1 MSENRKPVIEPDF
14 YGDFHCIG
22 GQCSFTCCKEWK
34 IAVDHETKKRW
45 RKMDV
50 PSTVLESGRVPEHV
64 CRYLT
69 DSVEN
74 GRREVLDGKDAH
86 KTSDTDAGTAHTAFG
101 GTAGNAAAAVETAL
115 SKETLHLDRF
125 VVKKDGGEI
134 IELLPNMRCPFLED
148 SELCRLVLDY
158 GEECLSE
165 TCHVFPRETH
175 EFPDR
180 TERTLVS
187 CCPEIV
193 DRLHALK
200 ELHFTNLPY
209 QDRAFLLKGNDK
221 LFQIRNI
228 MMYWLKDASVS
239 NEVNLKRCLFMLLDL
254 FEKEEKMRQKNSAKK
269 KTSHKQAGEAKRCSN
284 GVAEENGCSN
294 CVSDAN
300 SISNPEFKS
309 AVTAA
314 LDPAECLKEE
324 DVAKLTEMI
333 LAMPKDV
340 QASIEEQNAL
350 FLDITE
356 NYRKE
361 GRYQGLL
368 NPLYAMAE
376 QLSHEFEEADAARM
390 DVISALHAEVVAA
403 YAPLLRNY
411 LVAEAF
417 ATLLIPGCTLRD
429 MVLQLEWMIMEY
441 VLIVHAMVLEI
452 LCEDAPFAY
461 PKARELLILIARMT
475 GYDGD
480 EIEEYL
486 SDSFENPVWP
496 WGYADYLLA

>member
-1 MSENRKPVIEPDF
+1 MSENRKPIIEPDF
-14 YGDFHCIG
+14 YKDFHCIG

-34 IAVDHETKKRW
+34 IAVDPETKKRW
-45 RKMDV
+45 RKLSV
-50 PSTVLESGRVPEHV
+50 PETVLESGRVPEHA
-64 CRYLT
+64 CR
-69 DSVEN
+69 SS
-74 GRREVLDGKDAH
+74 LDKAH
-86 KTSDTDAGTAHTAFG
+86 
-101 GTAGNAAAAVETAL
+101 L
-115 SKETLHLDRF
+115 SQF
-125 VVKKDGGEI
+125 VMKKDGGEI

-148 SELCRLVLDY
+148 TELCRLVLDY

-175 EFPDR
+175 EFADR

-193 DRLHALK
+193 DRLYTLK
-200 ELHFTNLPY
+200 ELHFTNLAY
-209 QDRAFLLKGNDK
+209 QDRAFLLEGKDK

-228 MMYWLKDASVS
+228 MMYWLQDASVS
-239 NEVNLKRCLFMLLDL
+239 NEVNLKRCLFMILDL
-254 FEKEEKMRQKNSAKK
+254 FDK
-269 KTSHKQAGEAKRCSN
+269 KTKGKM
-284 GVAEENGCSN
+284 
-294 CVSDAN
+294 
-300 SISNPEFKS
+300 
-309 AVTAA
+309 
-314 LDPAECLKEE
+314 LDPGECLKEA
-324 DVAKLTEMI
+324 DVEKLTEMI
-333 LAMPKDV
+333 LAMPKDA

-376 QLSHEFEEADAARM
+376 QLSRAFQEADAARM
-390 DVISALHAEVVAA
+390 DVVCALHAEVVVA

-429 MVLQLEWMIMEY
+429 MVLQFEWMIMEY

-452 LCEDAPFAY
+452 LCEKDAEDVPGTANSKEDAGDAMPSSESQGAFDGRTYAAVAETVHAPLAY

-486 SDSFENPVWP
+486 RDSFENPVWP

>member
-1 MSENRKPVIEPDF
+1 MPVIEPDF

-50 PSTVLESGRVPEHV
+50 PETVLESGRVPEHA
-64 CRYLT
+64 CR
-69 DSVEN
+69 SS
-74 GRREVLDGKDAH
+74 
-86 KTSDTDAGTAHTAFG
+86 SDKAQ
-101 GTAGNAAAAVETAL
+101 L
-115 SKETLHLDRF
+115 SQF

-175 EFPDR
+175 EFTDR

-228 MMYWLKDASVS
+228 MMYWLKDDSVS
-239 NEVNLKRCLFMLLDL
+239 NEVNMKRCLFMLLDL
-254 FEKEEKMRQKNSAKK
+254 LEKEEKMRQKNSAKK
-269 KTSHKQAGEAKRCSN
+269 KTSHRQSAKVN
-284 GVAEENGCSN
+284 GISKPSGAVAEC
-294 CVSDAN
+294 A
-300 SISNPEFKS
+300 S
-309 AVTAA
+309 AVTAT

-333 LAMPKDV
+333 LAMPKDA

-376 QLSHEFEEADAARM
+376 QLSQEFEEADAVRM
-390 DVISALHAEVVAA
+390 DAASALHAEVVAT

-417 ATLLIPGCTLRD
+417 VTLLIPGCTLRD

-441 VLIVHAMVLEI
+441 VLIVHAMVLET
-452 LCEDAPFAY
+452 LCEKDAEDAPGASNGEEDAGDAMPASGSQGAVGGRASEVAEADTDTVKAPLAY

>member
-1 MSENRKPVIEPDF
+1 MIEPEF

-34 IAVDHETKKRW
+34 IAVDPETKKRW
-45 RKMDV
+45 WKMDV
-50 PSTVLESGRVPEHV
+50 PSTILESGRVPEHA
-64 CRYLT
+64 CL
-69 DSVEN
+69 S
-74 GRREVLDGKDAH
+74 
-86 KTSDTDAGTAHTAFG
+86 TSDKAQ
-101 GTAGNAAAAVETAL
+101 L
-115 SKETLHLDRF
+115 SQF

-193 DRLHALK
+193 DRLHALH

-209 QDRAFLLKGNDK
+209 QDRAFLLEGNDK

-254 FEKEEKMRQKNSAKK
+254 FGK
-269 KTSHKQAGEAKRCSN
+269 KTKGKMPN
-284 GVAEENGCSN
+284 
-294 CVSDAN
+294 
-300 SISNPEFKS
+300 
-309 AVTAA
+309 
-314 LDPAECLKEE
+314 PAECLKEE

-376 QLSHEFEEADAARM
+376 QLSQEFEEADADRM
-390 DVISALHAEVVAA
+390 DVISALHAEVVAT

-441 VLIVHAMVLEI
+441 VLIVHAMVLQM
-452 LCEDAPFAY
+452 LCEKDRPLTY

-480 EIEEYL
+480 EIEDYL
-486 SDSFENPVWP
+486 RESFENPIWP
-496 WGYADYLLA
+496 WGYADYLLS

>member
-1 MSENRKPVIEPDF
+1 MSENRKPIIEPEF
-14 YGDFHCIG
+14 YKEFHCIG
-22 GQCSFTCCKEWK
+22 GQCTFTCCKEWK
-34 IAVDHETKKRW
+34 IAVDPETKKRW
-45 RKMDV
+45 RKLSV
-50 PSTVLESGRVPEHV
+50 PETVLKSGRVPKHA
-64 CRYLT
+64 CR
-69 DSVEN
+69 SS
-74 GRREVLDGKDAH
+74 LDKAQ
-86 KTSDTDAGTAHTAFG
+86 
-101 GTAGNAAAAVETAL
+101 L
-115 SKETLHLDRF
+115 SQF
-125 VVKKDGGEI
+125 VMKKDGGEI

-148 SELCRLVLDY
+148 TELCRLVLDY
-158 GEECLSE
+158 GEACLSE

-175 EFPDR
+175 AFADR

-193 DRLHALK
+193 DRLYTLK

-209 QDRAFLLKGNDK
+209 QDRAFLLEGKDK

-228 MMYWLKDASVS
+228 MMYWLQDAAVS

-254 FEKEEKMRQKNSAKK
+254 LEKEQKMRA
-269 KTSHKQAGEAKRCSN
+269 
-284 GVAEENGCSN
+284 
-294 CVSDAN
+294 
-300 SISNPEFKS
+300 I
-309 AVTAA
+309 
-314 LDPAECLKEE
+314 DPGECLKEA
-324 DVAKLTEMI
+324 DVDKLTEMI
-333 LAMPKDV
+333 LAMPKDT

-350 FLDITE
+350 FLDVTE

-376 QLSHEFEEADAARM
+376 QLSREFQEADAARM
-390 DVISALHAEVVAA
+390 DVVCALHAEVVVA

-429 MVLQLEWMIMEY
+429 MVLQFEWMIMEY

-452 LCEDAPFAY
+452 LCEKDAEDIPGTSNSKEDAGDAMPSSESQSSFNGRTYAAVTETVNAPLAY

-486 SDSFENPVWP
+486 RDSFENPVWP
-496 WGYADYLLA
+496 WGYADYLLS

>member
-1 MSENRKPVIEPDF
+1 MKPIIEPEF
-14 YGDFHCIG
+14 YKDFHCIG

-34 IAVDHETKKRW
+34 IAVDPETKKRW
-45 RKMDV
+45 RKLSV
-50 PSTVLESGRVPEHV
+50 PETVLESGRVPKHA
-64 CRYLT
+64 CR
-69 DSVEN
+69 SS
-74 GRREVLDGKDAH
+74 LD
-86 KTSDTDAGTAHTAFG
+86 KTQ
-101 GTAGNAAAAVETAL
+101 L
-115 SKETLHLDRF
+115 SQF
-125 VVKKDGGEI
+125 VMKKDGGEI

-148 SELCRLVLDY
+148 TELCRLVLDY
-158 GEECLSE
+158 GEACLSE

-175 EFPDR
+175 AFADR

-193 DRLHALK
+193 DRLYTLK

-209 QDRAFLLKGNDK
+209 QDRAFLLEGNDQ

-228 MMYWLKDASVS
+228 MMYWLSDASAS
-239 NEVNLKRCLFMLLDL
+239 NEVNLKRTFFMLLDL
-254 FEKEEKMRQKNSAKK
+254 LEKEKK
-269 KTSHKQAGEAKRCSN
+269 
-284 GVAEENGCSN
+284 AERAA
-294 CVSDAN
+294 DALN
-300 SISNPEFKS
+300 
-309 AVTAA
+309 A
-314 LDPAECLKEE
+314 LDPGECLKDE
-324 DVAKLTEMI
+324 DVQKLTEMI
-333 LAMPKDV
+333 LAMPKDT

-350 FLDITE
+350 FLDVTE

-368 NPLYAMAE
+368 SPLYAMAE
-376 QLSHEFEEADAARM
+376 QLSREFQEADAARM
-390 DVISALHAEVVAA
+390 DVVCALHAEVVVA

-452 LCEDAPFAY
+452 LCEKDAEDVPGTSNSKEDAGDAMPSSESLGSFDGRTYAAVAETVNAPLAY

-496 WGYADYLLA
+496 WGYADYLLS

>member
-1 MSENRKPVIEPDF
+1 MSENRKPIIEPEF
-14 YGDFHCIG
+14 YKDFHCIG

-34 IAVDHETKKRW
+34 IAVDPETKKRW
-45 RKMDV
+45 RKLSV
-50 PSTVLESGRVPEHV
+50 PETVLESGRVPKHA
-64 CRYLT
+64 CR
-69 DSVEN
+69 SS
-74 GRREVLDGKDAH
+74 LDKAQ
-86 KTSDTDAGTAHTAFG
+86 
-101 GTAGNAAAAVETAL
+101 L
-115 SKETLHLDRF
+115 SQF
-125 VVKKDGGEI
+125 VMKKDGGEI

-148 SELCRLVLDY
+148 TELCRLVLDY
-158 GEECLSE
+158 GEACLSE

-175 EFPDR
+175 AFADR

-193 DRLHALK
+193 DRLYVLK

-209 QDRAFLLKGNDK
+209 QDRAFLLEGKDK

-228 MMYWLKDASVS
+228 MMYWLQDASVS

-254 FEKEEKMRQKNSAKK
+254 LDK
-269 KTSHKQAGEAKRCSN
+269 KTKGM
-284 GVAEENGCSN
+284 
-294 CVSDAN
+294 
-300 SISNPEFKS
+300 
-309 AVTAA
+309 T
-314 LDPAECLKEE
+314 LDPGECLKEA
-324 DVAKLTEMI
+324 DVEKLTEMM
-333 LAMPKDV
+333 LAMPKDT
-340 QASIEEQNAL
+340 QAAIEEQNAL

-356 NYRKE
+356 NYRKD

-376 QLSHEFEEADAARM
+376 QLSREFQEADAARM
-390 DVISALHAEVVAA
+390 DVVCALHAEVVVA

-417 ATLLIPGCTLRD
+417 ATLLIPGCTLQD

-452 LCEDAPFAY
+452 LCEKDTEDVPGTSNSKEDEGDAMSSESQGAFDGRTYAAVTETVHAPLAY

-486 SDSFENPVWP
+486 RDSFENPVWP
-496 WGYADYLLA
+496 WGYADYLLS

>member
-50 PSTVLESGRVPEHV
+50 PETVLESGRVPKHA
-64 CRYLT
+64 CL
-69 DSVEN
+69 S
-74 GRREVLDGKDAH
+74 
-86 KTSDTDAGTAHTAFG
+86 TSDKAQ
-101 GTAGNAAAAVETAL
+101 L
-115 SKETLHLDRF
+115 SQF

-134 IELLPNMRCPFLED
+134 IELLPNMRCPYLED

-158 GEECLSE
+158 GEACLSE

-175 EFPDR
+175 EFTDR

-193 DRLHALK
+193 DRLHALH

-228 MMYWLKDASVS
+228 MMYRLKDDSVS
-239 NEVNLKRCLFMLLDL
+239 NEVNMKRCLFMLLDL
-254 FEKEEKMRQKNSAKK
+254 LEKKMKG
-269 KTSHKQAGEAKRCSN
+269 KT
-284 GVAEENGCSN
+284 
-294 CVSDAN
+294 
-300 SISNPEFKS
+300 P
-309 AVTAA
+309 
-314 LDPAECLKEE
+314 DPAECLKEE

-333 LAMPKDV
+333 LAMPKDA

-376 QLSHEFEEADAARM
+376 QLSQEFEEADAARL
-390 DVISALHAEVVAA
+390 DEICALHTEVVAA
-403 YAPLLRNY
+403 SAPLLRNY

-441 VLIVHAMVLEI
+441 VLIVHAMVMQR
-452 LCEDAPFAY
+452 LCEDAPLAY

>member
-1 MSENRKPVIEPDF
+1 MSENRKPIIEPEF
-14 YGDFHCIG
+14 YKDFHCIG

-34 IAVDHETKKRW
+34 IAVDPETKKRW
-45 RKMDV
+45 RKLSV
-50 PSTVLESGRVPEHV
+50 PETVLKSGRVPKHA
-64 CRYLT
+64 CR
-69 DSVEN
+69 SS
-74 GRREVLDGKDAH
+74 LDKAQ
-86 KTSDTDAGTAHTAFG
+86 
-101 GTAGNAAAAVETAL
+101 L
-115 SKETLHLDRF
+115 SQF
-125 VVKKDGGEI
+125 VMKKDGGEI

-148 SELCRLVLDY
+148 TELCRLVLDY

-165 TCHVFPRETH
+165 TCHVFPREMH
-175 EFPDR
+175 EFANR

-193 DRLHALK
+193 DRLYALK
-200 ELHFTNLPY
+200 ELHFTKLPY
-209 QDRAFLLKGNDK
+209 QDLAFLLEGKDK

-228 MMYWLKDASVS
+228 MMYWLQDASVS
-239 NEVNLKRCLFMLLDL
+239 NEVNLKRCLFMILDL
-254 FEKEEKMRQKNSAKK
+254 FDK
-269 KTSHKQAGEAKRCSN
+269 KTKGKM
-284 GVAEENGCSN
+284 
-294 CVSDAN
+294 
-300 SISNPEFKS
+300 
-309 AVTAA
+309 
-314 LDPAECLKEE
+314 LDPGECLKEA
-324 DVAKLTEMI
+324 DVEKLTEMI
-333 LAMPKDV
+333 LAMPKDT

-376 QLSHEFEEADAARM
+376 QLSREFQEADAARM
-390 DVISALHAEVVAA
+390 DVVCALHAEVVVA

-429 MVLQLEWMIMEY
+429 MVLQFEWMIMEY
-441 VLIVHAMVLEI
+441 VLIVHAMVLQR
-452 LCEDAPFAY
+452 LCEDAPLAY

-480 EIEEYL
+480 EIEDYL
-486 SDSFENPVWP
+486 RDSFENPVWP

>member
-1 MSENRKPVIEPDF
+1 MSENRKPIIEPDF
-14 YGDFHCIG
+14 YKDFHCIG

-34 IAVDHETKKRW
+34 IAVDPETKKRW
-45 RKMDV
+45 RKLSV
-50 PSTVLESGRVPEHV
+50 PETVLESGRVPEHA
-64 CRYLT
+64 CR
-69 DSVEN
+69 SS
-74 GRREVLDGKDAH
+74 LDKAQ
-86 KTSDTDAGTAHTAFG
+86 
-101 GTAGNAAAAVETAL
+101 L
-115 SKETLHLDRF
+115 SQF
-125 VVKKDGGEI
+125 VMKKDGGEI

-148 SELCRLVLDY
+148 TELCRLVLDY

-175 EFPDR
+175 EFADR

-193 DRLHALK
+193 DRLYTLK
-200 ELHFTNLPY
+200 ELHFTKLPY
-209 QDRAFLLKGNDK
+209 QDRAFLLEGKDK

-228 MMYWLKDASVS
+228 MMYWLQDASVS

-254 FEKEEKMRQKNSAKK
+254 LDK
-269 KTSHKQAGEAKRCSN
+269 KTKGK
-284 GVAEENGCSN
+284 
-294 CVSDAN
+294 
-300 SISNPEFKS
+300 
-309 AVTAA
+309 T
-314 LDPAECLKEE
+314 LDPGECLKEA
-324 DVAKLTEMI
+324 DVEKLTEMI
-333 LAMPKDV
+333 LAMPKDT

-376 QLSHEFEEADAARM
+376 QLSREFQEADAARM
-390 DVISALHAEVVAA
+390 DVVCALHAEVVAA

-429 MVLQLEWMIMEY
+429 MVLQFEWMIMEY
-441 VLIVHAMVLEI
+441 VLIVHAMVLQR
-452 LCEDAPFAY
+452 LCEDAPLAY

-486 SDSFENPVWP
+486 RDSFENPVWP
-496 WGYADYLLA
+496 WGYADYLLS

>member
-1 MSENRKPVIEPDF
+1 MSENRKPIIEPDF
-14 YGDFHCIG
+14 YKDFHCIG

-34 IAVDHETKKRW
+34 IAVDPETKKRW
-45 RKMDV
+45 RKLSV
-50 PSTVLESGRVPEHV
+50 PETVLESGRVPKHA
-64 CRYLT
+64 CR
-69 DSVEN
+69 SS
-74 GRREVLDGKDAH
+74 LDK
-86 KTSDTDAGTAHTAFG
+86 
-101 GTAGNAAAAVETAL
+101 VQL
-115 SKETLHLDRF
+115 SQF
-125 VVKKDGGEI
+125 VMKKDGGEI

-148 SELCRLVLDY
+148 TELCRLVLDY

-175 EFPDR
+175 EFADR

-193 DRLHALK
+193 DRLYALK

-209 QDRAFLLKGNDK
+209 QDRAFLLEGNDQ

-228 MMYWLKDASVS
+228 MMYWLQDASVA
-239 NEVNLKRCLFMLLDL
+239 NEVNLKRTFFMLLDIL
-254 FEKEEKMRQKNSAKK
+254 EKEKNEEKTVLKKNAGKK
-269 KTSHKQAGEAKRCSN
+269 RS
-284 GVAEENGCSN
+284 AEERGRSL
-294 CVSDAN
+294 VSVLAAESAADAVN
-300 SISNPEFKS
+300 
-309 AVTAA
+309 A
-314 LDPAECLKEE
+314 LDPGECLKDE
-324 DVAKLTEMI
+324 DVQKLTEMI
-333 LAMPKDV
+333 LAMPKDA

-350 FLDITE
+350 FLDVTE

-376 QLSHEFEEADAARM
+376 QLSREFQEADAARM
-390 DVISALHAEVVAA
+390 YIVCALHAEVVVA

-429 MVLQLEWMIMEY
+429 MVLQFEWMIMEY

-452 LCEDAPFAY
+452 LCEKDAEDIPGTSNSKEDAGDAMPSSESQGSFDSRTYAAVTDTVNVPLAY

-486 SDSFENPVWP
+486 RDSFENPVWP
-496 WGYADYLLA
+496 WGYADYLLS

>member
-1 MSENRKPVIEPDF
+1 MKPIIEPEF
-14 YGDFHCIG
+14 YKDFHCIG

-34 IAVDHETKKRW
+34 IAVDPETKKRW

-50 PSTVLESGRVPEHV
+50 PETVLESGRVPEHA
-64 CRYLT
+64 CL
-69 DSVEN
+69 S
-74 GRREVLDGKDAH
+74 
-86 KTSDTDAGTAHTAFG
+86 TSNKAQ
-101 GTAGNAAAAVETAL
+101 L
-115 SKETLHLDRF
+115 SQF

-175 EFPDR
+175 EFTDR

-193 DRLHALK
+193 DRLHALH

-209 QDRAFLLKGNDK
+209 QDRAYLLEGNDK

-254 FEKEEKMRQKNSAKK
+254 FDK
-269 KTSHKQAGEAKRCSN
+269 KTKGK
-284 GVAEENGCSN
+284 
-294 CVSDAN
+294 
-300 SISNPEFKS
+300 
-309 AVTAA
+309 T

-333 LAMPKDV
+333 LAMPKDA

-350 FLDITE
+350 LLDITE

-376 QLSHEFEEADAARM
+376 QLSHEFEEADADRM
-390 DVISALHAEVVAA
+390 DEISALHAEVVAA

-429 MVLQLEWMIMEY
+429 MVLQFEWMIMEY

-452 LCEDAPFAY
+452 LCKKDAGDAAGASNSEKDAGDAIRSSGSQGAVDGRASEVAEADMDTVNAPLAY

>member
-1 MSENRKPVIEPDF
+1 MSENRRPVIEPDF

-34 IAVDHETKKRW
+34 IAVDHETKKQW
-45 RKMDV
+45 RKLSV
-50 PSTVLESGRVPEHV
+50 PGTVLESGRVPEHA
-64 CRYLT
+64 CL
-69 DSVEN
+69 S
-74 GRREVLDGKDAH
+74 
-86 KTSDTDAGTAHTAFG
+86 TSDKAQ
-101 GTAGNAAAAVETAL
+101 L
-115 SKETLHLDRF
+115 SQF

-158 GEECLSE
+158 GEACLSE

-175 EFPDR
+175 EFTDR

-193 DRLHALK
+193 DRLHALH

-269 KTSHKQAGEAKRCSN
+269 KTSHRQSAKVN
-284 GVAEENGCSN
+284 GMSKPSDAVAEC
-294 CVSDAN
+294 AL
-300 SISNPEFKS
+300 

-324 DVAKLTEMI
+324 DVTKLTEMI
-333 LAMPKDV
+333 LAMPKDA

-361 GRYQGLL
+361 GRYQRLL

-376 QLSHEFEEADAARM
+376 QLSQEFEEADAVRM
-390 DVISALHAEVVAA
+390 DAVSALHAEVVAA

-452 LCEDAPFAY
+452 LCEKDAEDAPSASNSEEDTGDAICSSGSQGAEGGRSYAEMAADTVNAPLAY

>member
-1 MSENRKPVIEPDF
+1 MSENRKPIIEPDF
-14 YGDFHCIG
+14 YKDFHCIG

-34 IAVDHETKKRW
+34 IAVDQETKKRW
-45 RKMDV
+45 RKLSV
-50 PSTVLESGRVPEHV
+50 PETVLESGRVPKHA
-64 CRYLT
+64 CR
-69 DSVEN
+69 SS
-74 GRREVLDGKDAH
+74 LDKAQ
-86 KTSDTDAGTAHTAFG
+86 
-101 GTAGNAAAAVETAL
+101 L
-115 SKETLHLDRF
+115 SQF
-125 VVKKDGGEI
+125 VMKKDGGEI

-148 SELCRLVLDY
+148 TELCRLVLDY

-175 EFPDR
+175 EFADR

-193 DRLHALK
+193 DRLYALK
-200 ELHFTNLPY
+200 ELHFTKLPY
-209 QDRAFLLKGNDK
+209 QDRAFLLEGKDK

-228 MMYWLKDASVS
+228 MMYWLQDASVS

-254 FEKEEKMRQKNSAKK
+254 LEKEQKMRA
-269 KTSHKQAGEAKRCSN
+269 
-284 GVAEENGCSN
+284 
-294 CVSDAN
+294 
-300 SISNPEFKS
+300 I
-309 AVTAA
+309 
-314 LDPAECLKEE
+314 DPGECLKEA
-324 DVAKLTEMI
+324 DVEKLTEMI
-333 LAMPKDV
+333 LAMPKDA

-376 QLSHEFEEADAARM
+376 QLSREFQEADAARM
-390 DVISALHAEVVAA
+390 DVVCALHAEVVAA

-417 ATLLIPGCTLRD
+417 ATLLIPGCTLWD

-441 VLIVHAMVLEI
+441 VLIVHAMVLQR
-452 LCEDAPFAY
+452 LSEDAPITY

-486 SDSFENPVWP
+486 CDSFENPVWP

>member
-1 MSENRKPVIEPDF
+1 MNEKRKPVIEPDF
-14 YGDFHCIG
+14 YGNFRCIG

-45 RKMDV
+45 RKLSV
-50 PSTVLESGRVPEHV
+50 PEAVLECGRVPEHA
-64 CRYLT
+64 CRST
-69 DSVEN
+69 
-74 GRREVLDGKDAH
+74 LDKAQ
-86 KTSDTDAGTAHTAFG
+86 
-101 GTAGNAAAAVETAL
+101 L
-115 SKETLHLDRF
+115 SQF

-148 SELCRLVLDY
+148 SDLCRLVLDY

-175 EFPDR
+175 EFTDR

-193 DRLHALK
+193 DRLHALH

-209 QDRAFLLKGNDK
+209 QERAFLLKGNDK

-254 FEKEEKMRQKNSAKK
+254 LEK
-269 KTSHKQAGEAKRCSN
+269 KTKGKM
-284 GVAEENGCSN
+284 
-294 CVSDAN
+294 
-300 SISNPEFKS
+300 
-309 AVTAA
+309 
-314 LDPAECLKEE
+314 LDPGECLKEE

-333 LAMPKDV
+333 LALPKDA

-376 QLSHEFEEADAARM
+376 QLSQEFEEADAVRM
-390 DVISALHAEVVAA
+390 DEISALHAEVVAA

-452 LCEDAPFAY
+452 LNEDAAGTAKCTPNSEEDAGEATSSGSQGAADGRTYAAEDHDAVNAPLAY
-461 PKARELLILIARMT
+461 PKVRELLILIARMT

-480 EIEEYL
+480 EIEVYL
-486 SDSFENPVWP
+486 CDSFENPVWP

>member
-1 MSENRKPVIEPDF
+1 MKPIIEPEF
-14 YGDFHCIG
+14 YKDFHCIG

-34 IAVDHETKKRW
+34 IAVDPETKKRW
-45 RKMDV
+45 RKLSV
-50 PSTVLESGRVPEHV
+50 PETVLESGRVLKHA
-64 CRYLT
+64 CR
-69 DSVEN
+69 SS
-74 GRREVLDGKDAH
+74 LD
-86 KTSDTDAGTAHTAFG
+86 KTQ
-101 GTAGNAAAAVETAL
+101 L
-115 SKETLHLDRF
+115 SQF
-125 VVKKDGGEI
+125 VMKKDGGEI

-148 SELCRLVLDY
+148 TELCRLVLDY
-158 GEECLSE
+158 GEACLSE

-175 EFPDR
+175 AFADR

-193 DRLHALK
+193 DRLYTLK

-209 QDRAFLLKGNDK
+209 QDRAFLLEGNDQ

-228 MMYWLKDASVS
+228 MMYWLSDASAS
-239 NEVNLKRCLFMLLDL
+239 NEVNLKRTFFMLLDL
-254 FEKEEKMRQKNSAKK
+254 LEKEKK
-269 KTSHKQAGEAKRCSN
+269 
-284 GVAEENGCSN
+284 AERAA
-294 CVSDAN
+294 DALN
-300 SISNPEFKS
+300 
-309 AVTAA
+309 A
-314 LDPAECLKEE
+314 LDPGECLKDE
-324 DVAKLTEMI
+324 DVQKLTEMI
-333 LAMPKDV
+333 LAMPKDT

-350 FLDITE
+350 FLDVTE

-368 NPLYAMAE
+368 SPLYAMAE
-376 QLSHEFEEADAARM
+376 QLSREFQEADAARM
-390 DVISALHAEVVAA
+390 DVVCALHAEVMVA

-429 MVLQLEWMIMEY
+429 MVLQFEWMIMEY

-452 LCEDAPFAY
+452 LCEKDVEDIPGTSNTEEDAMSSSESQSSFNGRTYAAVTDTVNAPLAY
-461 PKARELLILIARMT
+461 PKVRELLILIARMT

-486 SDSFENPVWP
+486 RDSFENPVWP
-496 WGYADYLLA
+496 WGYADYLLS

>member
-1 MSENRKPVIEPDF
+1 MKPMIEPEF
-14 YGDFHCIG
+14 YNDFHCIG

-34 IAVDHETKKRW
+34 IAVDPETKKRW

-50 PSTVLESGRVPEHV
+50 PETVLESGRVPEHA
-64 CRYLT
+64 CL
-69 DSVEN
+69 S
-74 GRREVLDGKDAH
+74 
-86 KTSDTDAGTAHTAFG
+86 TSNKAQ
-101 GTAGNAAAAVETAL
+101 L
-115 SKETLHLDRF
+115 SQF

-175 EFPDR
+175 EFTDR

-193 DRLHALK
+193 DRLHALH

-209 QDRAFLLKGNDK
+209 QDRAYLLEGNDK

-254 FEKEEKMRQKNSAKK
+254 FDK
-269 KTSHKQAGEAKRCSN
+269 KTKGK
-284 GVAEENGCSN
+284 
-294 CVSDAN
+294 
-300 SISNPEFKS
+300 
-309 AVTAA
+309 T

-333 LAMPKDV
+333 LAMPKDA

-350 FLDITE
+350 LLDITE

-376 QLSHEFEEADAARM
+376 QLSHEFEEADADRM
-390 DVISALHAEVVAA
+390 DEISALHAEVVAA

-429 MVLQLEWMIMEY
+429 MVLQFEWMIMEY
-441 VLIVHAMVLEI
+441 VLIVHAMVLQR
-452 LCEDAPFAY
+452 LCEDAPLAY

-486 SDSFENPVWP
+486 RDSFENPVWP

>member
-1 MSENRKPVIEPDF
+1 MSENRKPVIEPEF

-34 IAVDHETKKRW
+34 IAVDPETKKRW
-45 RKMDV
+45 WKMDV
-50 PSTVLESGRVPEHV
+50 PSTILESGRVPEHA
-64 CRYLT
+64 CL
-69 DSVEN
+69 S
-74 GRREVLDGKDAH
+74 
-86 KTSDTDAGTAHTAFG
+86 TSDKAQ
-101 GTAGNAAAAVETAL
+101 L
-115 SKETLHLDRF
+115 SQF

-158 GEECLSE
+158 GEACLSE

-193 DRLHALK
+193 DRLHALH

-228 MMYWLKDASVS
+228 MMHWLKDASVS

-254 FEKEEKMRQKNSAKK
+254 FDK
-269 KTSHKQAGEAKRCSN
+269 KTKGKT
-284 GVAEENGCSN
+284 
-294 CVSDAN
+294 
-300 SISNPEFKS
+300 P
-309 AVTAA
+309 
-314 LDPAECLKEE
+314 DPAECLKEE

-376 QLSHEFEEADAARM
+376 QLSQEFEEADAARL
-390 DVISALHAEVVAA
+390 DEICALHAEVVAA

-452 LCEDAPFAY
+452 LCEDAPLAY

-480 EIEEYL
+480 GIEEYL
-486 SDSFENPVWP
+486 SDSFENPIWP

>member
-1 MSENRKPVIEPDF
+1 MSENRKPIIEPDF
-14 YGDFHCIG
+14 YKDFHCIG

-34 IAVDHETKKRW
+34 IAVDQETKKRW
-45 RKMDV
+45 RKLSV
-50 PSTVLESGRVPEHV
+50 PETVLESGRVPKHA
-64 CRYLT
+64 CR
-69 DSVEN
+69 SS
-74 GRREVLDGKDAH
+74 LDKAH
-86 KTSDTDAGTAHTAFG
+86 
-101 GTAGNAAAAVETAL
+101 L
-115 SKETLHLDRF
+115 SQF
-125 VVKKDGGEI
+125 VMKKDGGEI

-148 SELCRLVLDY
+148 TELCRLVLDY

-175 EFPDR
+175 EFADR

-193 DRLHALK
+193 DRLYTLK
-200 ELHFTNLPY
+200 ELHFTKLPY
-209 QDRAFLLKGNDK
+209 QDRAFLLEGKDK

-228 MMYWLKDASVS
+228 MMYWLQDASVS
-239 NEVNLKRCLFMLLDL
+239 NEVNLKRCLFMILDL
-254 FEKEEKMRQKNSAKK
+254 FDK
-269 KTSHKQAGEAKRCSN
+269 KTKGKM
-284 GVAEENGCSN
+284 
-294 CVSDAN
+294 
-300 SISNPEFKS
+300 
-309 AVTAA
+309 
-314 LDPAECLKEE
+314 LDPGECLKEA
-324 DVAKLTEMI
+324 DVEKLTEML
-333 LAMPKDV
+333 LAMPKDA

-350 FLDITE
+350 FLDVTE

-368 NPLYAMAE
+368 NPLYGMAE
-376 QLSHEFEEADAARM
+376 QLSREFQEADAARM
-390 DVISALHAEVVAA
+390 DVVCALHAEVVVA

-441 VLIVHAMVLEI
+441 VLIVHAMVLQR
-452 LCEDAPFAY
+452 LCEDAPLTY

-486 SDSFENPVWP
+486 RDSFENPVWP

>member
-1 MSENRKPVIEPDF
+1 MSENRRPVIEPEF

-50 PSTVLESGRVPEHV
+50 PETVLESGRVPEHA
-64 CRYLT
+64 CRST
-69 DSVEN
+69 
-74 GRREVLDGKDAH
+74 LDKAQ
-86 KTSDTDAGTAHTAFG
+86 
-101 GTAGNAAAAVETAL
+101 L
-115 SKETLHLDRF
+115 SQF

-193 DRLHALK
+193 DRLHALH

-209 QDRAFLLKGNDK
+209 QDRAFLLEGNDR

-254 FEKEEKMRQKNSAKK
+254 LEKKMKG
-269 KTSHKQAGEAKRCSN
+269 KT
-284 GVAEENGCSN
+284 
-294 CVSDAN
+294 
-300 SISNPEFKS
+300 P
-309 AVTAA
+309 
-314 LDPAECLKEE
+314 DPAECLKEE
-324 DVAKLTEMI
+324 DVAKLTKMI
-333 LAMPKDV
+333 LAMQKDA

-376 QLSHEFEEADAARM
+376 QLSHKFEEADPVRM
-390 DVISALHAEVVAA
+390 DEICALHAEVVAA

-452 LCEDAPFAY
+452 LCEKDAEDAAGTSNSEDDAGDAMPASGSQGAVGGRASEVAEADSVNAPLAY

-480 EIEEYL
+480 EIEDYL
-486 SDSFENPVWP
+486 RGSFENPVWP

>member
-1 MSENRKPVIEPDF
+1 MSENRKPIIEPEF
-14 YGDFHCIG
+14 YKDFHCIG

-34 IAVDHETKKRW
+34 IAVDPETKKRW
-45 RKMDV
+45 RKLSV
-50 PSTVLESGRVPEHV
+50 PETVLESGRVPKHA
-64 CRYLT
+64 CR
-69 DSVEN
+69 SS
-74 GRREVLDGKDAH
+74 LDKAQ
-86 KTSDTDAGTAHTAFG
+86 
-101 GTAGNAAAAVETAL
+101 L
-115 SKETLHLDRF
+115 SQF
-125 VVKKDGGEI
+125 VMKKDGGEI

-148 SELCRLVLDY
+148 TELCRLVLDY
-158 GEECLSE
+158 GEACLSE

-175 EFPDR
+175 AFADR

-193 DRLHALK
+193 DRLYVLK

-209 QDRAFLLKGNDK
+209 QDRAFLLEGKDK

-228 MMYWLKDASVS
+228 MMYWLQDASVS

-254 FEKEEKMRQKNSAKK
+254 LDK
-269 KTSHKQAGEAKRCSN
+269 KTKGM
-284 GVAEENGCSN
+284 
-294 CVSDAN
+294 
-300 SISNPEFKS
+300 
-309 AVTAA
+309 T
-314 LDPAECLKEE
+314 LDPGECLKEA
-324 DVAKLTEMI
+324 DVEKLTEMM
-333 LAMPKDV
+333 LAMPKDT
-340 QASIEEQNAL
+340 QAAIEEQNAL

-376 QLSHEFEEADAARM
+376 QLSREFQEADAARM
-390 DVISALHAEVVAA
+390 DVVCALHAEVVVA

-417 ATLLIPGCTLRD
+417 ATLLIPGCTLQD

-452 LCEDAPFAY
+452 LCEKDTEDVPGTSNSKEDEGDAMSSESQGAFDGRTYAAVTETVHAPLAY

-486 SDSFENPVWP
+486 RDSFENPVWP
-496 WGYADYLLA
+496 WGYADYLLS

>member
-1 MSENRKPVIEPDF
+1 MSENRKPIIEPDF
-14 YGDFHCIG
+14 YKDFHCIG

-34 IAVDHETKKRW
+34 IAVDPETKKRW
-45 RKMDV
+45 RKRSV
-50 PSTVLESGRVPEHV
+50 PETILESGRVPKHA
-64 CRYLT
+64 CR
-69 DSVEN
+69 SS
-74 GRREVLDGKDAH
+74 LDKAQ
-86 KTSDTDAGTAHTAFG
+86 
-101 GTAGNAAAAVETAL
+101 L
-115 SKETLHLDRF
+115 SQF
-125 VVKKDGGEI
+125 VMKKDGGEI

-148 SELCRLVLDY
+148 TELCRLVLDY

-175 EFPDR
+175 EFADR

-193 DRLHALK
+193 DRLYTLK

-209 QDRAFLLKGNDK
+209 QDRVFLLKGKDK

-228 MMYWLKDASVS
+228 MMYWLQDASVS
-239 NEVNLKRCLFMLLDL
+239 NEVNLKRCLFMILDLLD
-254 FEKEEKMRQKNSAKK
+254 K
-269 KTSHKQAGEAKRCSN
+269 KTKGKM
-284 GVAEENGCSN
+284 
-294 CVSDAN
+294 
-300 SISNPEFKS
+300 
-309 AVTAA
+309 
-314 LDPAECLKEE
+314 LDPGECLKEA
-324 DVAKLTEMI
+324 DVEKLTEMI
-333 LAMPKDV
+333 LAMPKDT

-350 FLDITE
+350 FLDVTE

-376 QLSHEFEEADAARM
+376 QLSRAFQEADAARM
-390 DVISALHAEVVAA
+390 DVVCALHAEVVAA

-441 VLIVHAMVLEI
+441 VLIVHAIVLQR
-452 LCEDAPFAY
+452 LCEDAPLAY
-461 PKARELLILIARMT
+461 PKARELLIQIGRAH
-475 GYDGD
+475 
-480 EIEEYL
+480 
-486 SDSFENPVWP
+486 V
-496 WGYADYLLA
+496 

>member
-1 MSENRKPVIEPDF
+1 MSENRKPIIEPEF
-14 YGDFHCIG
+14 YKDFHCIG

-34 IAVDHETKKRW
+34 IAVDPETKKRW
-45 RKMDV
+45 RKLSV
-50 PSTVLESGRVPEHV
+50 PETVLESGRVPKHA
-64 CRYLT
+64 CR
-69 DSVEN
+69 SS
-74 GRREVLDGKDAH
+74 LD
-86 KTSDTDAGTAHTAFG
+86 KTQ
-101 GTAGNAAAAVETAL
+101 L
-115 SKETLHLDRF
+115 SQF
-125 VVKKDGGEI
+125 VMKKDGGEI

-148 SELCRLVLDY
+148 TELCRLVLDY
-158 GEECLSE
+158 GEACLSE

-175 EFPDR
+175 EFANR
-180 TERTLVS
+180 TERTIVS

-193 DRLHALK
+193 DRLYTLK

-209 QDRAFLLKGNDK
+209 QDRAFLLEGNDQ

-228 MMYWLKDASVS
+228 MMYWLSDVSSS
-239 NEVNLKRCLFMLLDL
+239 NEVNLKRTFFMLLDFL
-254 FEKEEKMRQKNSAKK
+254 EKEKK
-269 KTSHKQAGEAKRCSN
+269 
-284 GVAEENGCSN
+284 AERAA
-294 CVSDAN
+294 DALN
-300 SISNPEFKS
+300 
-309 AVTAA
+309 A
-314 LDPAECLKEE
+314 LDPGECLKDE
-324 DVAKLTEMI
+324 DVQKLTEMI
-333 LAMPKDV
+333 LAMPKDA

-350 FLDITE
+350 FLDVTE

-376 QLSHEFEEADAARM
+376 QLSREFQDADAARM
-390 DVISALHAEVVAA
+390 DVVCALHAEVVVA

-441 VLIVHAMVLEI
+441 VLIVHAMLLEI
-452 LCEDAPFAY
+452 LCEKDAEDIPGTSNSKEDEGDAMPLSESQSSFNGRTYAAVAETVNAPLAY

-496 WGYADYLLA
+496 WGYADYLLS

>member
-1 MSENRKPVIEPDF
+1 MKPIIEPEF
-14 YGDFHCIG
+14 YKDFHCIG

-34 IAVDHETKKRW
+34 IAVDPETKKRW
-45 RKMDV
+45 RKLSV
-50 PSTVLESGRVPEHV
+50 PETVLKSDRVPEHA
-64 CRYLT
+64 CR
-69 DSVEN
+69 SS
-74 GRREVLDGKDAH
+74 LDKAQ
-86 KTSDTDAGTAHTAFG
+86 
-101 GTAGNAAAAVETAL
+101 L
-115 SKETLHLDRF
+115 SQF
-125 VVKKDGGEI
+125 VMKKDGGEI

-148 SELCRLVLDY
+148 TELCRLVMDY
-158 GEECLSE
+158 GEECLSK

-193 DRLHALK
+193 DRLHD
-200 ELHFTNLPY
+200 LHKLNFTNLPY
-209 QDRAFLLKGNDK
+209 QDRTFLLEGKDK

-228 MMYWLKDASVS
+228 MMYYLDDDTVS
-239 NEVNLKRCLFMLLDL
+239 NEVNLKRTLFMLQDLLD
-254 FEKEEKMRQKNSAKK
+254 KKAKG
-269 KTSHKQAGEAKRCSN
+269 TQ
-284 GVAEENGCSN
+284 
-294 CVSDAN
+294 
-300 SISNPEFKS
+300 P
-309 AVTAA
+309 
-314 LDPAECLKEE
+314 DPGECLKEE
-324 DVAKLTEMI
+324 DVQKLTEMI
-333 LAMPKDV
+333 LSMPKDTK
-340 QASIEEQNAL
+340 ASIEEQNAL

-368 NPLYAMAE
+368 NPLCKMAE
-376 QLSHEFEEADAARM
+376 ELSRSFQKEDTAQMKSLCA
-390 DVISALHAEVVAA
+390 VHAEVVVA

-441 VLIVHAMVLEI
+441 VLIIHAMVLQM
-452 LCEDAPFAY
+452 LCEKDRSLTY

-480 EIEEYL
+480 EIEDYL
-486 SDSFENPVWP
+486 RESFENPIWP
-496 WGYADYLLA
+496 WGYADYLLS

>member
-1 MSENRKPVIEPDF
+1 MSENRKPIIKPEF
-14 YGDFHCIG
+14 YRDFHCIG

-34 IAVDHETKKRW
+34 IAVDPETKKRW
-45 RKMDV
+45 RKLSV
-50 PSTVLESGRVPEHV
+50 PETVLESGRVPEHA
-64 CRYLT
+64 CR
-69 DSVEN
+69 SS
-74 GRREVLDGKDAH
+74 LDKAQ
-86 KTSDTDAGTAHTAFG
+86 
-101 GTAGNAAAAVETAL
+101 L
-115 SKETLHLDRF
+115 SQF
-125 VVKKDGGEI
+125 VMKKDGGEI
-134 IELLPNMRCPFLED
+134 IGLLPNMRCPFLED
-148 SELCRLVLDY
+148 TELCRLVLDY

-175 EFPDR
+175 EFADR

-193 DRLHALK
+193 DRLYTLK

-209 QDRAFLLKGNDK
+209 QDRAFLLEGKDK

-228 MMYWLKDASVS
+228 MMYWLQDASVS
-239 NEVNLKRCLFMLLDL
+239 NEVNLKRCLFMILDLLD
-254 FEKEEKMRQKNSAKK
+254 KKAKGKM
-269 KTSHKQAGEAKRCSN
+269 
-284 GVAEENGCSN
+284 
-294 CVSDAN
+294 
-300 SISNPEFKS
+300 
-309 AVTAA
+309 
-314 LDPAECLKEE
+314 LDPGECLKEA
-324 DVAKLTEMI
+324 DVEKLTEMI
-333 LAMPKDV
+333 LAMPKDT

-376 QLSHEFEEADAARM
+376 QLSREFQEADAARM
-390 DVISALHAEVVAA
+390 DVVCALHAEVVAA

-429 MVLQLEWMIMEY
+429 MVLQFEWMIMEY
-441 VLIVHAMVLEI
+441 VLIVHAMVLQR
-452 LCEDAPFAY
+452 LCEDAPLAY

-486 SDSFENPVWP
+486 RDSFENPVWP
-496 WGYADYLLA
+496 WGYADYLLS

>member
-1 MSENRKPVIEPDF
+1 MSENRKPIIEPDF
-14 YGDFHCIG
+14 YKDFHCIG

-45 RKMDV
+45 RKLSV
-50 PSTVLESGRVPEHV
+50 PETVLESGRVPEHA
-64 CRYLT
+64 CRST
-69 DSVEN
+69 
-74 GRREVLDGKDAH
+74 LDKAQ
-86 KTSDTDAGTAHTAFG
+86 
-101 GTAGNAAAAVETAL
+101 L
-115 SKETLHLDRF
+115 SQF
-125 VVKKDGGEI
+125 VMKKDGGEI
-134 IELLPNMRCPFLED
+134 IELLSNMRCPFLED
-148 SELCRLVLDY
+148 TELCRLVLDY

-175 EFPDR
+175 EFADR

-193 DRLHALK
+193 DRLYTLK

-209 QDRAFLLKGNDK
+209 QDRAFLLEGKDK

-228 MMYWLKDASVS
+228 MMYWLQDASVS

-254 FEKEEKMRQKNSAKK
+254 LEKEQKM
-269 KTSHKQAGEAKRCSN
+269 
-284 GVAEENGCSN
+284 
-294 CVSDAN
+294 
-300 SISNPEFKS
+300 
-309 AVTAA
+309 
-314 LDPAECLKEE
+314 DPGECLKEA
-324 DVAKLTEMI
+324 DVEKLTEMI
-333 LAMPKDV
+333 LAMPKD
-340 QASIEEQNAL
+340 AHSSIEEQNAL

-376 QLSHEFEEADAARM
+376 QLSREFQEADAARM
-390 DVISALHAEVVAA
+390 DVVCALHAEVVVA

-417 ATLLIPGCTLRD
+417 ATLLIPSCTLRD
-429 MVLQLEWMIMEY
+429 MVLQFEWMIMEY

-452 LCEDAPFAY
+452 LCEKDAEDVPGTANSKEDAGDAMPSSESQGAFDGRTYAAVAETVNAPLAY

-486 SDSFENPVWP
+486 RDSFENPVWP

>member
-50 PSTVLESGRVPEHV
+50 PETVLESGRVPKHA
-64 CRYLT
+64 CL
-69 DSVEN
+69 S
-74 GRREVLDGKDAH
+74 
-86 KTSDTDAGTAHTAFG
+86 TSDKAQ
-101 GTAGNAAAAVETAL
+101 L
-115 SKETLHLDRF
+115 SQF

-148 SELCRLVLDY
+148 SDLCRLVLDY

-175 EFPDR
+175 EFSDR

-193 DRLHALK
+193 DRLHALH

-209 QDRAFLLKGNDK
+209 QERAFLLKGNDK

-254 FEKEEKMRQKNSAKK
+254 LEK
-269 KTSHKQAGEAKRCSN
+269 KTKGK
-284 GVAEENGCSN
+284 
-294 CVSDAN
+294 
-300 SISNPEFKS
+300 
-309 AVTAA
+309 T

-333 LAMPKDV
+333 LAMPKDAV
-340 QASIEEQNAL
+340 ASIEEQNAL

-376 QLSHEFEEADAARM
+376 QLSQEFEEADAVRM
-390 DVISALHAEVVAA
+390 DEISALHAEVVAA
-403 YAPLLRNY
+403 YTPLLRNY

-441 VLIVHAMVLEI
+441 VLIVHAMVLQR
-452 LCEDAPFAY
+452 LCEDAPLAY

-496 WGYADYLLA
+496 WGYADYLLS

>member
-1 MSENRKPVIEPDF
+1 MKPMIEPEF
-14 YGDFHCIG
+14 YNDFHCIG

-34 IAVDHETKKRW
+34 IAVDPETKKRW

-50 PSTVLESGRVPEHV
+50 PGTILESGRVPEHACV
-64 CRYLT
+64 HASKST
-69 DSVEN
+69 VE
-74 GRREVLDGKDAH
+74 LYQ
-86 KTSDTDAGTAHTAFG
+86 
-101 GTAGNAAAAVETAL
+101 
-115 SKETLHLDRF
+115 F
-125 VVKKDGGEI
+125 VTKKDGADI

-158 GEECLSE
+158 GEACLSE

-175 EFPDR
+175 EFSDR

-193 DRLHALK
+193 DRLHAVH

-209 QDRAFLLKGNDK
+209 QDRAFLLEGDDK

-254 FEKEEKMRQKNSAKK
+254 FDK
-269 KTSHKQAGEAKRCSN
+269 KTKGK
-284 GVAEENGCSN
+284 
-294 CVSDAN
+294 
-300 SISNPEFKS
+300 
-309 AVTAA
+309 T

-333 LAMPKDV
+333 LAMPKDA

-376 QLSHEFEEADAARM
+376 QLSHEFQEADPVRM
-390 DVISALHAEVVAA
+390 DEICALHAEVVAA

-452 LCEDAPFAY
+452 LSERDTKDTRSTSGSQGAAGGWAHVADADTLLAY

-480 EIEEYL
+480 EIEDYL
-486 SDSFENPVWP
+486 RDSFETPVWP

>member
-1 MSENRKPVIEPDF
+1 MSENRKPIIEPEF
-14 YGDFHCIG
+14 YKDFHCIG

-34 IAVDHETKKRW
+34 IAVDQETKKRW
-45 RKMDV
+45 RKLSV
-50 PSTVLESGRVPEHV
+50 PETVLESGRVPKHA
-64 CRYLT
+64 CR
-69 DSVEN
+69 SS
-74 GRREVLDGKDAH
+74 LDKAQ
-86 KTSDTDAGTAHTAFG
+86 
-101 GTAGNAAAAVETAL
+101 L
-115 SKETLHLDRF
+115 SQF
-125 VVKKDGGEI
+125 VMKKDGSEI

-148 SELCRLVLDY
+148 TELCRLVLDY

-175 EFPDR
+175 EFEDR

-193 DRLHALK
+193 DRLYALK
-200 ELHFTNLPY
+200 ELHFTKLPY
-209 QDRAFLLKGNDK
+209 QDRAFLLEGKDK

-228 MMYWLKDASVS
+228 MMYWLQDASVS

-254 FEKEEKMRQKNSAKK
+254 LEKEQKMRA
-269 KTSHKQAGEAKRCSN
+269 
-284 GVAEENGCSN
+284 
-294 CVSDAN
+294 
-300 SISNPEFKS
+300 I
-309 AVTAA
+309 
-314 LDPAECLKEE
+314 DPGECLKEA
-324 DVAKLTEMI
+324 DVEKLTEMI
-333 LAMPKDV
+333 LAMPKDA

-376 QLSHEFEEADAARM
+376 QLSHEFQEAEPARM
-390 DVISALHAEVVAA
+390 DEICALHAEVVVS
-403 YAPLLRNY
+403 YTSLLRNY

-441 VLIVHAMVLEI
+441 VLIVHAMVLQR
-452 LCEDAPFAY
+452 LSEDAPLAY

-480 EIEEYL
+480 EIEKYL
-486 SDSFENPVWP
+486 CDSFENPVWP

>member
-1 MSENRKPVIEPDF
+1 MSENRKPIIEPDF
-14 YGDFHCIG
+14 YGDFHCFG

-34 IAVDHETKKRW
+34 IAVDQETKKRW
-45 RKMDV
+45 RKLSV
-50 PSTVLESGRVPEHV
+50 PETVLESGRVSKHA
-64 CRYLT
+64 CR
-69 DSVEN
+69 SS
-74 GRREVLDGKDAH
+74 LDKAQ
-86 KTSDTDAGTAHTAFG
+86 
-101 GTAGNAAAAVETAL
+101 L
-115 SKETLHLDRF
+115 SQF
-125 VVKKDGGEI
+125 VMKKDGGEI

-175 EFPDR
+175 EFADR

-193 DRLHALK
+193 DRLYALK
-200 ELHFTNLPY
+200 ELHFTKLPY
-209 QDRAFLLKGNDK
+209 QDRAFLLEGKDK

-228 MMYWLKDASVS
+228 MMYWLQDASVS

-254 FEKEEKMRQKNSAKK
+254 LEKEQKMRA
-269 KTSHKQAGEAKRCSN
+269 
-284 GVAEENGCSN
+284 
-294 CVSDAN
+294 
-300 SISNPEFKS
+300 I
-309 AVTAA
+309 
-314 LDPAECLKEE
+314 DPGECLKEA
-324 DVAKLTEMI
+324 DVEKLTEMI
-333 LAMPKDV
+333 LAMPKDA

-368 NPLYAMAE
+368 NPLYGMAE
-376 QLSHEFEEADAARM
+376 QLSREFQEADAARM
-390 DVISALHAEVVAA
+390 DVVCALHAEVVAA

-417 ATLLIPGCTLRD
+417 ATLLIPGCMLRD

-452 LCEDAPFAY
+452 LCEKDAEDVPGTANSKEDSGDAMPSSESQGAFDGRTYTAVAETVNAPLAY

-486 SDSFENPVWP
+486 CDSFENPVWP

>member
-1 MSENRKPVIEPDF
+1 MNEKRKPVIEPDF
-14 YGDFHCIG
+14 YGDFRCIG

-45 RKMDV
+45 RKLSV
-50 PSTVLESGRVPEHV
+50 PEAVLECGRVPEHA
-64 CRYLT
+64 CRST
-69 DSVEN
+69 
-74 GRREVLDGKDAH
+74 LDKAQ
-86 KTSDTDAGTAHTAFG
+86 
-101 GTAGNAAAAVETAL
+101 L
-115 SKETLHLDRF
+115 SQF

-148 SELCRLVLDY
+148 TELCRLVLDY
-158 GEECLSE
+158 GEACLSE

-193 DRLHALK
+193 DRLHELK

-209 QDRAFLLKGNDK
+209 QDRAFLLEGNAVGCKERDAVAYRDRAFLLEGKDK

-239 NEVNLKRCLFMLLDL
+239 NEVNLKRCLFMILDL
-254 FEKEEKMRQKNSAKK
+254 FDKK
-269 KTSHKQAGEAKRCSN
+269 KKGKT
-284 GVAEENGCSN
+284 
-294 CVSDAN
+294 
-300 SISNPEFKS
+300 
-309 AVTAA
+309 
-314 LDPAECLKEE
+314 LDPGECLKED
-324 DVAKLTEMI
+324 DVQKLTEMI
-333 LAMPKDV
+333 LAMPKDM

-376 QLSHEFEEADAARM
+376 QLSREFEEAEPVRM
-390 DVISALHAEVVAA
+390 DEICALRADVVAA

-452 LCEDAPFAY
+452 LNEDAAGTAKCTPNSEEDAGEATSSGSQGAADGRTYAAEDHDAVNAPLAY

-480 EIEEYL
+480 EIEAYL
-486 SDSFENPVWP
+486 CDSFENPVWP
-496 WGYADYLLA
+496 WGYADYLLS

>member
-1 MSENRKPVIEPDF
+1 MSENRKPIIEPDF
-14 YGDFHCIG
+14 YKDFHCIG

-34 IAVDHETKKRW
+34 IAVDPETKKRW
-45 RKMDV
+45 RKLSV
-50 PSTVLESGRVPEHV
+50 PETVLESGRVPKHA
-64 CRYLT
+64 CR
-69 DSVEN
+69 SS
-74 GRREVLDGKDAH
+74 LDKAQ
-86 KTSDTDAGTAHTAFG
+86 
-101 GTAGNAAAAVETAL
+101 L
-115 SKETLHLDRF
+115 SQF
-125 VVKKDGGEI
+125 VMKKDGGEI

-148 SELCRLVLDY
+148 TELCRLVLDY

-175 EFPDR
+175 EFADR

-193 DRLHALK
+193 DRLYGLK

-209 QDRAFLLKGNDK
+209 QDRAFLLEGKDK

-228 MMYWLKDASVS
+228 MMYWLQDASVS

-254 FEKEEKMRQKNSAKK
+254 LDK
-269 KTSHKQAGEAKRCSN
+269 KTKGK
-284 GVAEENGCSN
+284 
-294 CVSDAN
+294 
-300 SISNPEFKS
+300 
-309 AVTAA
+309 T
-314 LDPAECLKEE
+314 LDPGECLKEA
-324 DVAKLTEMI
+324 DVEKLTEMI
-333 LAMPKDV
+333 LAMPKDT

-350 FLDITE
+350 FLDVTE

-376 QLSHEFEEADAARM
+376 QLSREFQEADAARM
-390 DVISALHAEVVAA
+390 DVVCALHAEVVVA

-429 MVLQLEWMIMEY
+429 MVLQFEWMIMEY

-452 LCEDAPFAY
+452 LCEKDAEDIPGTSNSKEDAGDAMPSSESQSSFNGRTYAAVTETVNAPLAY

-486 SDSFENPVWP
+486 RDSFENPVWP
-496 WGYADYLLA
+496 WGYADYLLS

>member
-1 MSENRKPVIEPDF
+1 MSENRKPIIEPDF
-14 YGDFHCIG
+14 YKDFHCIG

-45 RKMDV
+45 RKLSV
-50 PSTVLESGRVPEHV
+50 PETVLESGRVPKHA
-64 CRYLT
+64 CRLT
-69 DSVEN
+69 LN
-74 GRREVLDGKDAH
+74 KAQ
-86 KTSDTDAGTAHTAFG
+86 
-101 GTAGNAAAAVETAL
+101 L
-115 SKETLHLDRF
+115 SQF
-125 VVKKDGGEI
+125 VMKKDGGEI

-148 SELCRLVLDY
+148 TELCRLVLDY

-175 EFPDR
+175 EFADR

-193 DRLHALK
+193 DRLYTLK
-200 ELHFTNLPY
+200 ELHFTKLPY
-209 QDRAFLLKGNDK
+209 QDRAFLLEGKDK
-221 LFQIRNI
+221 LFQTRNI
-228 MMYWLKDASVS
+228 MMYWLQDASVS

-254 FEKEEKMRQKNSAKK
+254 LEK
-269 KTSHKQAGEAKRCSN
+269 KTKGM
-284 GVAEENGCSN
+284 
-294 CVSDAN
+294 
-300 SISNPEFKS
+300 
-309 AVTAA
+309 T
-314 LDPAECLKEE
+314 LDLGECLKEA
-324 DVAKLTEMI
+324 DVEKLTEMI
-333 LAMPKDV
+333 LAMPKDA

-350 FLDITE
+350 FLDVTE

-376 QLSHEFEEADAARM
+376 QMSREFQEADAARM
-390 DVISALHAEVVAA
+390 DVVCALHAEVAVA

-429 MVLQLEWMIMEY
+429 MVLQFEWMIMEY

-452 LCEDAPFAY
+452 LCEKDVEGVPGTANSKEDAGDAMSSSESQGAFDGRTYAAVAETVHAPLAY

-486 SDSFENPVWP
+486 CDSFENPVWP
-496 WGYADYLLA
+496 WGYADYLLS

>member
-50 PSTVLESGRVPEHV
+50 PETVLESGRVPKHA
-64 CRYLT
+64 CL
-69 DSVEN
+69 S
-74 GRREVLDGKDAH
+74 
-86 KTSDTDAGTAHTAFG
+86 TSDKAQ
-101 GTAGNAAAAVETAL
+101 L
-115 SKETLHLDRF
+115 SQF

-148 SELCRLVLDY
+148 SDLCRLVLDY

-175 EFPDR
+175 EFSDR

-193 DRLHALK
+193 DRLHALH

-209 QDRAFLLKGNDK
+209 QDRAFLLEGNDK

-254 FEKEEKMRQKNSAKK
+254 LEK
-269 KTSHKQAGEAKRCSN
+269 KTKGK
-284 GVAEENGCSN
+284 
-294 CVSDAN
+294 
-300 SISNPEFKS
+300 
-309 AVTAA
+309 T

-333 LAMPKDV
+333 LTMPKDA

-376 QLSHEFEEADAARM
+376 QLSQEFEEADAVRM
-390 DVISALHAEVVAA
+390 DEISALHAEVVAA

-441 VLIVHAMVLEI
+441 VLIVHAMVLQR
-452 LCEDAPFAY
+452 LCEDAPLAY

-496 WGYADYLLA
+496 WGYADYLLS

>member
-1 MSENRKPVIEPDF
+1 MSENRKPIIEPEF
-14 YGDFHCIG
+14 YKDFHCIG

-34 IAVDHETKKRW
+34 IAVDQETKKRW
-45 RKMDV
+45 RKLSV
-50 PSTVLESGRVPEHV
+50 PETVLESGRVPKHA
-64 CRYLT
+64 CR
-69 DSVEN
+69 SS
-74 GRREVLDGKDAH
+74 LDKAQ
-86 KTSDTDAGTAHTAFG
+86 
-101 GTAGNAAAAVETAL
+101 L
-115 SKETLHLDRF
+115 SQF
-125 VVKKDGGEI
+125 VMKKDGGEI

-148 SELCRLVLDY
+148 TELCRLVLDY

-175 EFPDR
+175 EFADR

-193 DRLHALK
+193 DRLYALK
-200 ELHFTNLPY
+200 ELHFTKLPY
-209 QDRAFLLKGNDK
+209 QDRAFLLEGKDK

-228 MMYWLKDASVS
+228 MMYWLQDASVS

-254 FEKEEKMRQKNSAKK
+254 LEKEQKMRA
-269 KTSHKQAGEAKRCSN
+269 
-284 GVAEENGCSN
+284 
-294 CVSDAN
+294 
-300 SISNPEFKS
+300 I
-309 AVTAA
+309 
-314 LDPAECLKEE
+314 DPGECLKEA
-324 DVAKLTEMI
+324 DVEKLTEMI
-333 LAMPKDV
+333 LAMPKDA

-368 NPLYAMAE
+368 NPLYGMAE
-376 QLSHEFEEADAARM
+376 QLSREFQEADAARM
-390 DVISALHAEVVAA
+390 DVVCALHAGVVAA

-441 VLIVHAMVLEI
+441 VLIVHAMVLQR
-452 LCEDAPFAY
+452 LSEDAPLAY

-486 SDSFENPVWP
+486 CDSFENPVWP

>member
-1 MSENRKPVIEPDF
+1 MSENRKPIIEPDF
-14 YGDFHCIG
+14 YKDFHCIG

-34 IAVDHETKKRW
+34 IAVDLETKKRW
-45 RKMDV
+45 RKLSV
-50 PSTVLESGRVPEHV
+50 PETVLESGRVPEHA
-64 CRYLT
+64 CR
-69 DSVEN
+69 SS
-74 GRREVLDGKDAH
+74 LDKAH
-86 KTSDTDAGTAHTAFG
+86 
-101 GTAGNAAAAVETAL
+101 L
-115 SKETLHLDRF
+115 SQF
-125 VVKKDGGEI
+125 VMKKDGGEI

-148 SELCRLVLDY
+148 TELCRLVLDY

-175 EFPDR
+175 EFADR

-193 DRLHALK
+193 DRLYTLK

-209 QDRAFLLKGNDK
+209 QDRAFLLEGKDK

-228 MMYWLKDASVS
+228 MMYWLQDASVS
-239 NEVNLKRCLFMLLDL
+239 NEVNLKRCLFMILDL
-254 FEKEEKMRQKNSAKK
+254 FDK
-269 KTSHKQAGEAKRCSN
+269 KTKGKM
-284 GVAEENGCSN
+284 
-294 CVSDAN
+294 
-300 SISNPEFKS
+300 
-309 AVTAA
+309 
-314 LDPAECLKEE
+314 LDPGECLKEA
-324 DVAKLTEMI
+324 DVEKLTEMI
-333 LAMPKDV
+333 LAMPKDA

-376 QLSHEFEEADAARM
+376 QLSREFQEADAARM
-390 DVISALHAEVVAA
+390 DVVCALHAEVVVA

-429 MVLQLEWMIMEY
+429 MVLQFEWMIMEY
-441 VLIVHAMVLEI
+441 VLIVHAMVLQR
-452 LCEDAPFAY
+452 LCEDAPLTY

-486 SDSFENPVWP
+486 RDSFENPVWP

>member
-50 PSTVLESGRVPEHV
+50 PETVLESGRVPKHA
-64 CRYLT
+64 CL
-69 DSVEN
+69 S
-74 GRREVLDGKDAH
+74 
-86 KTSDTDAGTAHTAFG
+86 TSDKAQ
-101 GTAGNAAAAVETAL
+101 L
-115 SKETLHLDRF
+115 SQF
-125 VVKKDGGEI
+125 VVKKDCGEI

-148 SELCRLVLDY
+148 SDLCRLVLDY

-175 EFPDR
+175 EFSDR

-193 DRLHALK
+193 DRLHALH

-209 QDRAFLLKGNDK
+209 QERAFLLKGNDK

-254 FEKEEKMRQKNSAKK
+254 LEK
-269 KTSHKQAGEAKRCSN
+269 KTKGK
-284 GVAEENGCSN
+284 
-294 CVSDAN
+294 
-300 SISNPEFKS
+300 
-309 AVTAA
+309 T

-333 LAMPKDV
+333 LAMPKDA

-376 QLSHEFEEADAARM
+376 QLSQEFEEADAVRM
-390 DVISALHAEVVAA
+390 DEISALHAEVVAA

-441 VLIVHAMVLEI
+441 VLIVHAMVLQR
-452 LCEDAPFAY
+452 LCEDAPLAY

-496 WGYADYLLA
+496 WGYADYLLS

>member
-1 MSENRKPVIEPDF
+1 MKPIIEPEF
-14 YGDFHCIG
+14 YKDFHCIG

-34 IAVDHETKKRW
+34 IAVDPETKKRW
-45 RKMDV
+45 RKLSV
-50 PSTVLESGRVPEHV
+50 PETVLESGRVPKHA
-64 CRYLT
+64 CR
-69 DSVEN
+69 SS
-74 GRREVLDGKDAH
+74 LD
-86 KTSDTDAGTAHTAFG
+86 KTQ
-101 GTAGNAAAAVETAL
+101 L
-115 SKETLHLDRF
+115 SQF
-125 VVKKDGGEI
+125 VMKKDGGEI

-148 SELCRLVLDY
+148 TELCRLVLDY
-158 GEECLSE
+158 GEACLSE

-175 EFPDR
+175 AFADR

-193 DRLHALK
+193 DRLYTLK

-209 QDRAFLLKGNDK
+209 QDRAFLLEGNDQ

-228 MMYWLKDASVS
+228 MMYWLSDASAS
-239 NEVNLKRCLFMLLDL
+239 NEVNLKRTFFMLLDL
-254 FEKEEKMRQKNSAKK
+254 LEKEKK
-269 KTSHKQAGEAKRCSN
+269 
-284 GVAEENGCSN
+284 AERAA
-294 CVSDAN
+294 DALN
-300 SISNPEFKS
+300 
-309 AVTAA
+309 A
-314 LDPAECLKEE
+314 LDPGECLKDE
-324 DVAKLTEMI
+324 DVQKLTEMI
-333 LAMPKDV
+333 LAMPKDT

-350 FLDITE
+350 FLDVTE

-368 NPLYAMAE
+368 SPLYAMAE
-376 QLSHEFEEADAARM
+376 QLSREFQEADAARM
-390 DVISALHAEVVAA
+390 DVVCALHAEVMVA

-429 MVLQLEWMIMEY
+429 MVLQFEWMIMEY

-452 LCEDAPFAY
+452 LCEKDVEDIPGTSNTEEDAMSSSESQSSFNGRTYAAVTDTVNAPLAY

-486 SDSFENPVWP
+486 RDSFENPVWP
-496 WGYADYLLA
+496 WGYADYLLS